1 MHSHGTAITLAMAV
15 ATGERR
21 IVSVLIAD
29 LVSSTKIG
37 EKLGPERT
45 KILIDEVHRIM
56 AEQVRRYDGTVAQLR
71 GDELYAIFGA
81 PVAHEDDS
89 ERAVR
94 AALALQ
100 RAVGRYAE
108 EVQAAYGIEL
118 TVRVGINTGP
128 VVVRPNEDGDG
139 TDPWNAL
146 GDTVN
151 VAARLQNLAPPGGVV
166 LGSTTARQVEGCF
179 LLEELGE
186 QALRGRESS
195 VQTFRVTG
203 IREPEALVLGRPLL
217 GRDFELTVLER
228 TMDGLIEGRGVIV
241 SIMGEPGIGK
251 TRLVA
256 EIRSRSHDRIRFV
269 EGRGVSYAQNF
280 PYWPIR
286 DLLRE
291 WLGVGASTPEA
302 RVRLEL
308 KAELAEVFDD
318 ADEVYPF
325 FGSLMGL
332 TLEPDAAQRIKELN
346 RESVQTQTFEYFS
359 DLLLRLAEEMPL
371 CLVLED
377 LHWADEA
384 TLELLEAL
392 LPVTEEASVGIF
404 LLYRSERHLKSWQL
418 GERARQLYPHRYR
431 EIELR
436 PLPTDASRALVGEAA
451 EGEVPEDVAE
461 LLAERAGGNPFFLEE
476 AFQDLVERG
485 ALKRKN
491 GAWELG
497 VALDALAIPALVQG
511 ALQARLD
518 RLDPKTREVLLLSAV
533 VGRTF
538 GTQLLERLVP
548 HEELMRAL
556 SELQRLDLIVEKRRR
571 PIREYRFRHGLLQ
584 EVAYAN
590 LVESKRRRL
599 HRQVGEAL
607 AELHVDSPDEVYGL
621 LARHFSEADE
631 PEQAV
636 EYLLKAGDAAR
647 ALYADQEA
655 LDHYAK
661 ARTFLARIGDERRT
675 RDTLFKM
682 ALAHHLAFNFRAA
695 EELYDEAFCCRVDEE
710 PPPIPTEM
718 ISTAATKPDDLVP
731 GQVYTTEGIY
741 FTQHLF
747 RGLLMIDGELNVI
760 PAMADNFRVSSDGLT
775 YLFRIREGTRWSDG
789 EPLTASDFAFAWGQM
804 QEKGLRTAFLLEDV
818 ETAEALDERTL
829 EIRLR
834 EPRNYFPYILAS
846 AWSFPWP
853 QHKCEELGDDWR
865 KPENLVGNGPFVLS
879 EFDSEH
885 AVLTANPHWTGPR
898 GNVRE
903 VQFDFVSRSLVA
915 AEAWRDGRF
924 DFLPTYT
931 AFHRQLAEAENTVTE
946 IVPELWLQYVG
957 FRANRAPFSNVL
969 VRQAFAHAL
978 DRERLIAD
986 VGTLNRPATRG
997 GSIPPAMPGHSHR
1010 IGLDYD
1016 LERAKALLEQA
1027 GYPDGRGFPEVT
1039 ALIPLHGRYL
1049 EALQEQWGA
1058 LGIRI
1063 KQLMP
1068 STGRPKP
1075 DHIAEE
1081 HDLWLSGWSADYP
1094 DPDGIFRGFM
1104 RSGWPF
1110 YSDEEVDEI
1119 LDRARSAGD
1128 QNERLRLYHE
1138 LDRLWVN
1145 EHAAIVPVAYGRAM
1159 VVRRPWV
1166 KGVWVNPLQRAH
1178 LDQVVVDRHDN
1189 GSLF

>member
-1 MHSHGTAITLAMAV
+1 MAV

-29 LVSSTKIG
+29 LVGSTKIG
-37 EKLGPERT
+37 ERLGPERT

-71 GDELYAIFGA
+71 GDELYAIWGA

-89 ERAVR
+89 ERTVR
-94 AALALQ
+94 SALALQ

-108 EVQAAYGIEL
+108 EVKAAYDVEL
-118 TVRVGINTGP
+118 AVRVGINTGP
-128 VVVRPNEDGDG
+128 VVVRPDEDGDG

-151 VAARLQNLAPPGGVV
+151 VASRLQNLAPPGGVV
-166 LGSTTARQVEGCF
+166 LGSTTARQVESCF

-186 QALRGRESS
+186 QELRGRETP
-195 VQTFRVTG
+195 VQTFQVTG
-203 IREPEALVLGRPLL
+203 IRDPEPLSPGRPLV

-228 TMDGLIEGRGVIV
+228 TADGLVEGRGVIA

-251 TRLVA
+251 TRLMA
-256 EIRSRSHDRIRFV
+256 EVRSRYHDRIRFV
-269 EGRGVSYAQNF
+269 EGRGVSYAQTF

-291 WLGVGASTPEA
+291 WLAVGAATPEA

-308 KAELAEVFDD
+308 KAQLAELFED

-325 FGSLMGL
+325 FATLMGL
-332 TLEPDAAQRIKELN
+332 TLEPDAAQRIRELN
-346 RESVQTQTFEYFS
+346 REGVQSQTFEYFS
-359 DLLLRLAEEMPL
+359 DLLVRLSEEMPL
-371 CLVLED
+371 GLVVED
-377 LHWADEA
+377 LHWADDA

-392 LPVTEEASVGIF
+392 LPVTEEAAVGLFF
-404 LLYRSERHLKSWQL
+404 LFRSERQLRSWQL

-436 PLPTDASRALVGEAA
+436 PLPTDASRTLVAEAA
-451 EGEVPEDVAE
+451 EGEIPEDVAE

-476 AFQDLVERG
+476 AFRDLVERG
-485 ALKRKN
+485 AIRRRN

-497 VALDALAIPALVQG
+497 VELDELAIPALVQG

-518 RLDPKTREVLLLSAV
+518 RLEPKTREVLLLAAV

-548 HEELMRAL
+548 HEELLQSL
-556 SELQRLDLIVEKRRR
+556 SELQRLDLVVEKRRR
-571 PIREYRFRHGLLQ
+571 PVREYRFRHGLLQ

-590 LVESKRRRL
+590 LVESKRRKL
-599 HRQVGEAL
+599 HRLVGEAL
-607 AELHVDSPDEVYGL
+607 LDLHRDSQEEVYAL
-621 LARHFSEADE
+621 LARHFSEADD
-631 PEQAV
+631 PERAV

-661 ARTFLARIGDERRT
+661 ARNFLARVGDERRT

-682 ALAHHLAFNFRAA
+682 ALAHHLAFNFAAA
-695 EELYDEAFCCRVDEE
+695 EELYDEAFSCRVEE
-710 PPPIPTEM
+710 VPAPAPTET
-718 ISTAATKPDDLVP
+718 IETAAGKPADLVP

-775 YLFRIREGTRWSDG
+775 YLFRLREDGRWSDG
-789 EPLTASDFAFAWGQM
+789 EPLTASDYAFAWQQM
-804 QEKGLRTAFLLEDV
+804 QERGLLTAFLLEDV

-853 QHKCEELGDDWR
+853 QHKCEELGDEWR
-865 KPENLVGNGPFVLS
+865 KPENLVGNGPFMLS

-885 AVLTANPHWTGPR
+885 AVLVANPHWRGAR
-898 GNVRE
+898 GNVKE
-903 VQFDFVSRSLVA
+903 VRFDFVSRSLAA
-915 AEAWRDGRF
+915 AEKWREGRF

-931 AFHRQLAEAENTVTE
+931 AFHRQLADAENTVTE
-946 IVPELWLQYVG
+946 LVPELWLQYVG
-957 FRANRAPFSNVL
+957 FRANRPPFSNVL
-969 VRQAFAHAL
+969 VRRAFAHAI
-978 DRERLIAD
+978 DRDRLIAD

-1010 IGLDYD
+1010 IGLEFD
-1016 LERAKALLEQA
+1016 LARARALLEQA
-1027 GYPDGRGFPEVT
+1027 GYPDGRGFPELTV
-1039 ALIPLHGRYL
+1039 LVPKHGRYF
-1049 EALQEQWGA
+1049 EALQEQLAA
-1058 LGIRI
+1058 LGVRI
-1063 KQLMP
+1063 QEAEP
-1068 STGRPKP
+1068 TPGRPKP
-1075 DHIAEE
+1075 SHISEE
-1081 HDLWLSGWSADYP
+1081 HHLWLSGWSADYP
-1094 DPDGIFRGFM
+1094 DPDGMFRGFM
-1104 RSGWPF
+1104 RLDWPF
-1110 YSDEEVDEI
+1110 YCDEEVDEL

-1128 QNERLRLYHE
+1128 QSERLRLYHE

-1178 LDQVVVDRHDN
+1178 LDQVVVERHES

>member
-1 MHSHGTAITLAMAV
+1 MAV

-29 LVSSTKIG
+29 LVGSTKIG

-45 KILIDEVHRIM
+45 KLLIDEVHRIM
-56 AEQVRRYDGTVAQLR
+56 AEQVHRYEGTVAQLR

-81 PVAHEDDS
+81 PLAHEDDS

-94 AALALQ
+94 AALAIQ
-100 RAVGRYAE
+100 RAVGRYAD

-128 VVVRPNEDGDG
+128 VVVRPDEDGDG

-151 VAARLQNLAPPGGVV
+151 VASRLQNLAPPGGVV
-166 LGSTTARQVEGCF
+166 LGSTTARQVESCF
-179 LLEELGE
+179 LLEKLGE
-186 QALRGRESS
+186 QALRGRESA
-195 VQTFRVTG
+195 VQIYRVTG
-203 IREPEALVLGRPLL
+203 IREPEAFVPDRPLV

-228 TMDGLIEGRGVIV
+228 TADGLGEGRGVIV

-256 EIRSRSHDRIRFV
+256 EIRGRYHDRVRFV
-269 EGRGVSYAQNF
+269 EGRGISYAQTF

-308 KAELAEVFDD
+308 KAELAELFED

-325 FGSLMGL
+325 FASLMGL
-332 TLEPDAAQRIKELN
+332 TLEPDAAQRLRELN
-346 RESVQTQTFEYFS
+346 REGVQTQTFEYFS
-359 DLLLRLAEEMPL
+359 DLLVRLSDEMPL

-392 LPVTEEASVGIF
+392 LPVTEEAAVGLF
-404 LLYRSERHLKSWQL
+404 FLYRSERTLRSWQL

-436 PLPTDASRALVGEAA
+436 PLPTDASRTLVGEAA

-476 AFQDLVERG
+476 AFRDLVERG
-485 ALKRKN
+485 ALRRKN
-491 GAWELG
+491 GKWELG
-497 VALDALAIPALVQG
+497 VELDELAIPALVQG

-518 RLDPKTREVLLLSAV
+518 RLDPKTREVLLLAAV
-533 VGRTF
+533 IGRTF

-548 HEELMRAL
+548 HEELLSAL

-590 LVESKRRRL
+590 LVESKRKRL
-599 HRQVGEAL
+599 HRLVGEAL
-607 AELHVDSPDEVYGL
+607 EELHRDSPDEVYAL

-631 PEQAV
+631 PEKAV

-655 LDHYAK
+655 LEHYAK
-661 ARTFLARIGDERRT
+661 ARTFLARVGDERRT

-682 ALAHHLAFNFRAA
+682 ALAHHLAFNFEAA
-695 EELYDEAFCCRVDEE
+695 EELYDEAFSCRVEE
-710 PPPIPTEM
+710 VPPPPPTETV
-718 ISTAATKPDDLVP
+718 STASGKPDELVP
-731 GQVYTTEGIY
+731 GQVYTTEGVY

-775 YLFRIREGTRWSDG
+775 YLFRIREGARWSDG
-789 EPLTASDFAFAWGQM
+789 EPLTASDFSFAWQQM
-804 QEKGLRTAFLLEDV
+804 QERDLRTAFLLEDV
-818 ETAEALDERTL
+818 EAAEALDERTL

-834 EPRNYFPYILAS
+834 EPRNYFPYILAA

-853 QHKCEELGDDWR
+853 KHKCEELGDDWR

-885 AVLTANPHWTGPR
+885 AVLVANPHWTGPR

-903 VQFDFVSRSLVA
+903 VRFDFVSRSLAA
-915 AEAWRDGRF
+915 AEAWREGRY
-924 DFLPTYT
+924 DVLPTYT
-931 AFHRQLAEAENTVTE
+931 AFHRKLAEVEDTVTE

-957 FRANRAPFSNVL
+957 FRANRPPFSNAL
-969 VRQAFAHAL
+969 VRRAFAHAL

-997 GSIPPAMPGHSHR
+997 GCIPPAMPGHSHR
-1010 IGLDYD
+1010 IGLEYD
-1016 LERAKALLEQA
+1016 PERARAYLEQA
-1027 GYPDGRGFPEVT
+1027 GYPDGKGFPEVNV
-1039 ALIPLHGRYL
+1039 LVPRDGRYF
-1049 EALQEQWGA
+1049 EALEEQWGA
-1058 LGIRI
+1058 LGVRI
-1063 KQLMP
+1063 KETPTEGQ
-1068 STGRPKP
+1068 RPKP
-1075 DHIAEE
+1075 GHITEE
-1081 HDLWLSGWSADYP
+1081 HELWLSGWSADYP
-1094 DPDGIFRGFM
+1094 DPDGVFRGFL
-1104 RSGWPF
+1104 RLGWPF
-1110 YSDEEVDEI
+1110 YSDEELDE
-1119 LDRARSAGD
+1119 LLERARSARD
-1128 QNERLRLYHE
+1128 QGERLRLYHE

-1145 EHAAIVPVAYGRAM
+1145 EHAAIAPVSYGRAM

-1178 LDQVVVDRHDN
+1178 LDQVVVDRHD
-1189 GSLF
+1189 GDALF